1 MWELV
6 KSNARGIR
14 LGTFQ
19 VRQTPSIT
27 YEGYKGKAFNWY
39 LDRTNKI
46 AKLQFER
53 DGMKTAGEMIS
64 IPKTVL
70 DFLAEKQFILWMDE
84 NVAFI
89 SPYKKGQEVLERF
102 LKREGIMK

>member
-19 VRQTPSIT
+19 VRRTPSIS

-39 LDRTNKI
+39 IDRTLKI

-53 DGMKTAGEMIS
+53 DGMKTAGDMIS
-64 IPKTVL
+64 IPTAVREQL
-70 DFLAEKQFILWMDE
+70 GEEQFILWMDE

-89 SPYKKGQEVLERF
+89 TPYKKGQEQLEKY